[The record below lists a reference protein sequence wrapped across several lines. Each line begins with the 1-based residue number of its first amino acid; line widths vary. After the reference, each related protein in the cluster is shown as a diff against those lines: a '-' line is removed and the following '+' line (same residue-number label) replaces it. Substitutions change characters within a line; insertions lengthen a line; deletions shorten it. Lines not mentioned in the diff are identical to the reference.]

1 MASYGGQA
9 ADGMRAQRLAR
20 EREQG
25 KDEADFMK
33 KKLSDQLKV
42 ANIESK
48 FASTYDAV
56 EQEIKASTVGLV
68 TIEQMKQTQERAR
81 IERDKLVA
89 LKDNKQKEKEMKKIK
104 EKEKTKAKQKAKI
117 KALSFNPDDDEE
129 EGEDEEETEKSS
141 KKTESAPDDDE
152 RKKKRFG
159 MNPEVNTAFLP
170 DRDRDEQE
178 NEMREKLR
186 VQWEENQKKVK
197 EEEVEITYSYWDGSG
212 HRKSIIMKKGNSIYQ
227 FLCKVL
233 EKIRSE
239 FPELKTVTGDQ
250 LMYVKED
257 LIIPQT
263 NTFYD
268 FIVSRARGK
277 TGPLF
282 NFDVKED
289 IRLLHDATVEK
300 EESHAGKVVLRS
312 FYDRNKHI
320 FPASRWEPFD
330 PTKDYA
336 MEQREKRGEFKRAF
350 GEDEDGVLAKLAK
363 KQAPGDVKG
372 QCTCSK
378 AQVCEMHWSAS
389 RWGGVGGGGGW
400 G

>member
-25 KDEADFMK
+25 KDEADYMK

-89 LKDNKQKEKEMKKIK
+89 LKDNKVKEKEMKKIK

-117 KALSFNPDDDEE
+117 KALSFNPDDEE
-129 EGEDEEETEKSS
+129 EEEDEETGKSEQSS
-141 KKTESAPDDDE
+141 KKAAEEEE
-152 RKKKRFG
+152 RRKKRFG

-312 FYDRNKHI
+312 YYDRNKHI

-350 GEDEDGVLAKLAK
+350 GEDEDGVLAKLSK

>member
-1 MASYGGQA
+1 M
-9 ADGMRAQRLAR
+9 
-20 EREQG
+20 
-25 KDEADFMK
+25 
-33 KKLSDQLKV
+33 
-42 ANIESK
+42 
-48 FASTYDAV
+48 

-68 TIEQMKQTQERAR
+68 TMDQMKQTQERAR

-89 LKDNKQKEKEMKKIK
+89 LKDNEKNETEKKKIREKER
-104 EKEKTKAKQKAKI
+104 TKAKQKAKI
-117 KALSFNPDDDEE
+117 KALSFDPDDEE
-129 EGEDEEETEKSS
+129 EEKEETVKPPKKKVLEDDEE
-141 KKTESAPDDDE
+141 
-152 RKKKRFG
+152 RKRKRFG

-178 NEMREKLR
+178 SEMREKLR
-186 VQWEENQKKVK
+186 VQWEENQKRVK
-197 EEEVEITYSYWDGSG
+197 EEDVEIAYSYWDGSG
-212 HRKSIIMKKGNSIYQ
+212 HRKNITMKKGNSIYQ
-227 FLCKVL
+227 FLVKVL
-233 EKIRSE
+233 NKIRTE
-239 FPELKTVTGDQ
+239 FPELKTVSGDQ

-282 NFDVKED
+282 NFEVKED

-312 FYDRNKHI
+312 WYDRNKHI

-336 MEQREKRGEFKRAF
+336 MEERRKRGEFKRSGF
-350 GEDEDGVLAKLAK
+350 GEEEEDGVLGKLAK
-363 KQAPGDVKG
+363 TQAPGDVKA

-378 AQVCEMHWSAS
+378 AQVCEMHWTANKWS
-389 RWGGVGGGGGW
+389 GVGGGGGW

>member
-1 MASYGGQA
+1 MASFGGQA
-9 ADGMRAQRLAR
+9 ADGMRAQRLAK

-25 KDEADFMK
+25 KEETDFMK
-33 KKLSDQLKV
+33 KKLADQLKV
-42 ANIESK
+42 SNIESK

-68 TIEQMKQTQERAR
+68 TIDQMKQTQERAR
-81 IERDKLVA
+81 VERDKLVA
-89 LKDNKQKEKEMKKIK
+89 LKDNALKETEKKKIK

-117 KALSFNPDDDEE
+117 KALSFDPDDEE
-129 EGEDEEETEKSS
+129 EEEETERPP
-141 KKTESAPDDDE
+141 KKKADLHDDE
-152 RKKKRFG
+152 ERKRKRFG

-178 NEMREKLR
+178 NEMREELR
-186 VQWEENQKKVK
+186 VQWEENQKRVK
-197 EEEVEITYSYWDGSG
+197 EQDVEIAYSYWDGSG
-212 HRKSIIMKKGNSIYQ
+212 HRKNITMKKGNSIYQ

-233 EKIRSE
+233 DKIRSE
-239 FPELKTVTGDQ
+239 FPELKTVSGDQ

-312 FYDRNKHI
+312 WYERNKHI

-336 MEQREKRGEFKRAF
+336 MEERKRRGEFKRSGF
-350 GEDEDGVLAKLAK
+350 GDEEEDGVLAKLGK
-363 KQAPGDVKG
+363 TQAPGDVKG

-378 AQVCEMHWSAS
+378 AQVCEMHWSANK
-389 RWGGVGGGGGW
+389 WGGVGGGGGW

>member
-25 KDEADFMK
+25 KDEADYMK

-89 LKDNKQKEKEMKKIK
+89 LKDNKVKEKEMKKIK

-117 KALSFNPDDDEE
+117 KALSFNPDDEE
-129 EGEDEEETEKSS
+129 EEEDEETGKSEQSS
-141 KKTESAPDDDE
+141 KKAAEEEE
-152 RKKKRFG
+152 RRKKRFG

-312 FYDRNKHI
+312 YYDRNKHI